1 MRSDDLGLKMKSS
14 IDQIKTIDV
23 HAHIVLSESMH
34 MAGHHGPEIGYDE
47 NGSPWFRIGE
57 YYLRNV
63 RYENSVFMDTSLR
76 LEAMDKAGIDFQVLS
91 PNPLTYFHYIDAKNA
106 INFCRQH
113 NDALIKQL
121 NYCPERLA
129 GLAAVPI
136 QDIVAA
142 CEELERAVSE
152 LGLLGAYIG
161 TDFGRP
167 LDSPEL
173 DIFYEK
179 LVKLNV
185 PLFIHPAPSGI
196 DGPKGDPNLNQY
208 ELELLTGFAAQETLA
223 VATLI
228 YGGVLE
234 RHPELDICI
243 SHAGGAAAMLIGRLN
258 AATRLRPWVSEQL
271 QKDGAFESYL
281 AEIWFDAHV
290 QDQRVLDFVVS
301 VFGTDHLV
309 LGTNF
314 GGWDQHGVQGS
325 EKWLNKLGNNAKR
338 LLRFSE
344 HIGFN

>member
-1 MRSDDLGLKMKSS
+1 MSGF
-14 IDQIKTIDV
+14 IDV
-23 HAHIVLSESMH
+23 HGHVVLDESMGA
-34 MAGHHGPEIGYDE
+34 AGSACGPELGKHPD
-47 NGSPWFRIGE
+47 GTPWFRVGDWRLDGVPYKE
-57 YYLRNV
+57 SL
-63 RYENSVFMDTSLR
+63 FMQAEMR
-76 LEAMDKAGIDFQVLS
+76 LEAMNTAGISLQALS
-91 PNPLTYFHYIDAKNA
+91 PNPLTYLHWIDQTDA
-106 INFCRQH
+106 INYCRTH
-113 NDALIKQL
+113 NEAM
-121 NYCPERLA
+121 
-129 GLAAVPI
+129 GLLVQAHKNRFIGFASLPMQNI
-136 QDIVAA
+136 EASIV
-142 CEELERAVSE
+142 ELEYSVKE
-152 LGLLGAYIG
+152 LGLIGGYIG

-173 DIFYEK
+173 DKFYEK

-258 AATRLRPWVSEQL
+258 AATRLRPWVSEHL

-281 AEIWFDAHV
+281 SEIWFDAHV

-301 VFGTDHLV
+301 VLGTDHLV

-325 EKWLNKLGNNAKR
+325 EKWLHKLGNNVKR
-338 LLRFSE
+338 LLRF
-344 HIGFN
+344 